1 MPDRAAPGIDRQIW
15 LDGEFVPWGEA
26 TTHVL
31 SHSHQRGSLIFDYM
45 SVVETARGTAVFR
58 LREHA
63 ERLLVSAQ
71 LVGLPLEQSAD
82 ALCDAILETVRRNPG
97 AKAVKISAYLPSVET
112 DVVPLDDRVAVAI
125 AAYDPRRDVIDQK
138 AKPAPAPTA
147 LRIWIEKDVRS
158 RRKDIIPPQAKV
170 AANYAAPMMAKWRAR
185 RAGYDEI
192 LLVDEDGYVA
202 EGPTSNVFLVDRAG
216 TLITPPEDAVL
227 LGVTRRS
234 MLEIARHEG
243 IPVCEKRV
251 RPEDL
256 AAAAEVFFTG
266 TSAKVLPVASI
277 DDKPID
283 NGGAGPVSRRLAER
297 FEAIL
302 NGRDAEFAHWLS
314 FASER

>member
-1 MPDRAAPGIDRQIW
+1 
-15 LDGEFVPWGEA
+15 
-26 TTHVL
+26 
-31 SHSHQRGSLIFDYM
+31 M
-45 SVVETARGTAVFR
+45 SIVETPRGEAVFR
-58 LREHA
+58 LREHV
-63 ERLLVSAQ
+63 ERLLTSAQ
-71 LVGLPLEQSAD
+71 LMGLPLERSVD
-82 ALCDAILETVRRNPG
+82 ELCDAILETVRRNPG
-97 AKAVKISAYLPSVET
+97 ARSVKISAYLPSIET

-125 AAYDPRRDVIDQK
+125 AAYDPRGDVIDQK
-138 AKPAPAPTA
+138 AKSYAAPTS

-266 TSAKVLPVASI
+266 TTAKVLPVASI
-277 DDKPID
+277 DDKPIN